1 MKTYDDGAF
10 TIAEGAW
17 GFQSFGKEGEKIIFS
32 QSEHDCVFWTR
43 AWMKA
48 QQEGWPDD
56 VVAYEGVVAGK
67 L

>member
-1 MKTYDDGAF
+1 MKTYDNGAF

-43 AWMKA
+43 AWLKA
-48 QQEGWPDD
+48 QQEGWPEARVIND
-56 VVAYEGVVAGK
+56 GKVAGK